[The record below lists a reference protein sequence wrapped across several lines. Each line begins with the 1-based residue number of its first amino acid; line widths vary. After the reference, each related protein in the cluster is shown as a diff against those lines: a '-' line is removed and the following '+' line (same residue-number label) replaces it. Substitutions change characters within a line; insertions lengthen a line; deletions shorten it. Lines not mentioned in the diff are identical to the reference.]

1 MKVEIWSDVV
11 CPFCYIGKRNFEK
24 ALAAFPA
31 PEKVEV
37 VWRSYQLDPTLKT
50 TPGQSLHEYLA
61 ARKGFSTDHARQM
74 GNYVT
79 EAARQAG
86 LTFPSTRRGRQ
97 YPTMHRLIH
106 LAAAR
111 GLQDQAERTLFAA
124 YLPKPRRGRPRTLV
138 QLGTDIGLAAGVRAT
153 PASNAYADEVQTDQ
167 DEAAQVAPGR
177 ALLRVRGKIRLSGA
191 QPSEV
196 FAPCNKPGKKSR
208 PNANDG
214 LCTTDGCAV
223 WYTIFMMIMIG
234 LI

>member
-74 GNYVT
+74 GNHAT
-79 EAARQAG
+79 GAARQAG
-86 LTFPSTRRGRQ
+86 LTFRLDEAVVANTHDA
-97 YPTMHRLIH
+97 HRLLH

-111 GLQDQAERTLFAA
+111 GLQDQAEERLFAA
-124 YLPKPRRGRPRTLV
+124 YFTEGRDVGDHATL
-138 QLGTDIGLAAGVRAT
+138 LELSTDIGLDAEEVKQVLQ
-153 PASNAYADEVQTDQ
+153 SNAYADQVQTDQ
-167 DEAAQVAPGR
+167 DEAAQVGA
-177 ALLRVRGKIRLSGA
+177 RGVPFFVFGEKYALSGA

-196 FAPCNKPGKKSR
+196 FAGALQQTWEEIQAESLT
-208 PNANDG
+208 G
-214 LCTTDGCAV
+214 TDGGFCTADG
-223 WYTIFMMIMIG
+223 MCK
-234 LI
+234 

>member
-11 CPFCYIGKRNFEK
+11 CPFCYIGKRHFEK

-31 PEKVEV
+31 SEKVEV

-74 GNYVT
+74 GNSVT

-86 LTFPSTRRGRQ
+86 LTFRLDQAVVANTHDA
-97 YPTMHRLIH
+97 HRLLH

-111 GLQDQAERTLFAA
+111 GIQDQAEERLFAA
-124 YLPKPRRGRPRTLV
+124 YFTEGRDVGDHDTLLE
-138 QLGTDIGLAAGVRAT
+138 LGTDIGLDAGEVKQLLQ
-153 PASNAYADEVQTDQ
+153 SDAYAAQVQNDQ
-167 DEAAQVAPGR
+167 DEAVQVGA
-177 ALLRVRGKIRLSGA
+177 RGVPFFVFGEKYALSGA

-196 FAPCNKPGKKSR
+196 FAGALR
-208 PNANDG
+208 QTWEETQAEAG
-214 LCTTDGCAV
+214 GFCTTGGTC
-223 WYTIFMMIMIG
+223 
-234 LI
+234 